1 MTIRGHKADAVDADG
16 IAQLLR
22 QGQVPCSA
30 LPDETVQALRD
41 LTRLRFECA
50 QQAVGEK
57 VRLVG
62 MLDLAFPEYSTEFSN
77 LFGATSREVLAQF
90 PTAEALAHVDVE
102 RLTQLLKKASNGQL
116 GRAKANQ
123 LKQAAQQSFALRGRQ
138 ETLALEIRFL
148 VERLNVLLGQI
159 EQLDEQLGE
168 WMAQQQTLLRS
179 IPGVGPVRA
188 PTILAEIWPMFHPKE
203 KDGAKTLVAAV
214 GLDAR
219 QVESGQ
225 WKGKSKMSKRGS
237 KYLRTALMQ
246 AAEVAVY
253 RKKDPMLAALYQ
265 RQVDRRKHHTVALS
279 HVANEML
286 HGIFSVLKNNRLY
299 RPVMT

>member
-1 MTIRGHKADAVDADG
+1 MTIRGHKTDAVDADG

-50 QQAVGEK
+50 QQVVGGK

-168 WMAQQQTLLRS
+168 WMAQQHALLRS
-179 IPGVGPVRA
+179 IPGVGPVRV

-203 KDGAKTLVAAV
+203 KDGAKTLVAAA

-265 RQVDRRKHHTVALS
+265 RQVDRGKHHTVALS

-286 HGIFSVLKNNRLY
+286 HVIFSVLKTIGLIGR
-299 RPVMT
+299 

>member
-1 MTIRGHKADAVDADG
+1 MTIRGHKTDAVDADG

-62 MLDLAFPEYSTEFSN
+62 MLDLAFPEYNTEFSN

-168 WMAQQQTLLRS
+168 WMAQQ
-179 IPGVGPVRA
+179 
-188 PTILAEIWPMFHPKE
+188 
-203 KDGAKTLVAAV
+203 
-214 GLDAR
+214 
-219 QVESGQ
+219 
-225 WKGKSKMSKRGS
+225 
-237 KYLRTALMQ
+237 
-246 AAEVAVY
+246 
-253 RKKDPMLAALYQ
+253 
-265 RQVDRRKHHTVALS
+265 
-279 HVANEML
+279 
-286 HGIFSVLKNNRLY
+286 
-299 RPVMT
+299 

>member
-1 MTIRGHKADAVDADG
+1 M
-16 IAQLLR
+16 
-22 QGQVPCSA
+22 
-30 LPDETVQALRD
+30 
-41 LTRLRFECA
+41 
-50 QQAVGEK
+50 
-57 VRLVG
+57 
-62 MLDLAFPEYSTEFSN
+62 
-77 LFGATSREVLAQF
+77 
-90 PTAEALAHVDVE
+90 
-102 RLTQLLKKASNGQL
+102 

-168 WMAQQQTLLRS
+168 WMAQQHALLRS

-188 PTILAEIWPMFHPKE
+188 PTMLAEIWPMFHPKE
-203 KDGAKTLVAAV
+203 KDGAKTLVAAA

-265 RQVDRRKHHTVALS
+265 RQVDRGKHHTVALS

-286 HGIFSVLKNNRLY
+286 HVIFSVLKNNRPY